1 MIKHVKRIS
10 LPLLL
15 CFAVTASANEVSV
28 EVNMESILEIG
39 RENQTL
45 SASSQDRIDNT
56 ERQTDKLINEYKVVS
71 KQVEGLKLYNAQKRI
86 QIQAQLDL
94 MDKLDEQLVQVVVMQ
109 RQIPPLSRRMY
120 EGLKSFI
127 SLDLP
132 FRLGEREERL
142 SFIQKALDNPTVSP
156 AEQLRQVLEGYTVES
171 EYGMKMDTYKDTIT
185 IDGQDREV
193 NILRVGRLVLAYQT
207 SDLDQTG
214 VWNKET
220 NTWEELPSRYRNPV
234 KNGIRIAQKL
244 QTVNILEM
252 PIPAAGV
259 VQ

>member
-1 MIKHVKRIS
+1 
-10 LPLLL
+10 
-15 CFAVTASANEVSV
+15 
-28 EVNMESILEIG
+28 
-39 RENQTL
+39 
-45 SASSQDRIDNT
+45 
-56 ERQTDKLINEYKVVS
+56 
-71 KQVEGLKLYNAQKRI
+71 
-86 QIQAQLDL
+86 
-94 MDKLDEQLVQVVVMQ
+94 
-109 RQIPPLSRRMY
+109 
-120 EGLKSFI
+120 
-127 SLDLP
+127 
-132 FRLGEREERL
+132 
-142 SFIQKALDNPTVSP
+142 
-156 AEQLRQVLEGYTVES
+156 
-171 EYGMKMDTYKDTIT
+171 MKMDTYKDTIT

>member
-1 MIKHVKRIS
+1 MFSKTVKKLKVTVFIIAFS
-10 LPLLL
+10 FSGML
-15 CFAVTASANEVSV
+15 FAQLQPVLQ
-28 EVNMESILEIG
+28 VNDE
-39 RENQTL
+39 R
-45 SASSQDRIDNT
+45 T
-56 ERQTDKLINEYKVVS
+56 ERAATSQTAIDGFQDNTDKLSSEYKIVS
-71 KQVEGLKLYNAQKRI
+71 KQIEGLKVYNAQKRK
-86 QIQAQLDL
+86 QI
-94 MDKLDEQLVQVVVMQ
+94 KRQVERMEEIETTMKDASVLQ

-220 NTWEELPSRYRNPV
+220 NTWEELSSRYRNPV

-252 PIPAAGV
+252 PIPAAEV